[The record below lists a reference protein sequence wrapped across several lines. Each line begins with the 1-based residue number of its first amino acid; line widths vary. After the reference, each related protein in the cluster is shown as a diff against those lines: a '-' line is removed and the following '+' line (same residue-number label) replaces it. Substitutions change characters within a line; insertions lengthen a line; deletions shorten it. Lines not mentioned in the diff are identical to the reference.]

1 MLRSTLA
8 AVAFGASLW
17 AFAWLG
23 ALGEPIAR
31 AGAAVAIGILVTAL
45 AYGRATFLSI
55 GIGALSPLAFSLL
68 ERHSLG
74 LAATALCSIWM
85 LPRLVLA
92 PSSRS
97 LGLLAALSITASAV
111 AGFVFAA
118 YVDAGWAAELA
129 SCLFA
134 GSCLSLVGLVP
145 VDTGVAFALRTAA
158 AAIDDAA
165 KSPKGSSPA
174 RQALERAARWH
185 RQSHASPSQWRAL
198 GRLADER
205 AALQRS
211 KADENESAR
220 KELDERIE
228 ALAAE
233 LAPVDAA
240 SSPAVVAGSPE
251 PATAE
256 PATTAEAAPT
266 EAASI
271 EAAPTEQAPTE
282 VSSDT
287 HASDPVEITVD

>member
-17 AFAWLG
+17 AFAWLDS
-23 ALGEPIAR
+23 LVEPIAR
-31 AGAAVAIGILVTAL
+31 AGAAVAIGVFVTAL
-45 AYGRATFLSI
+45 AYGQATFLSI

-97 LGLLAALSITASAV
+97 LGLLVAVSIAASAV

-145 VDTGVAFALRTAA
+145 VDTGVAFALRAAA

-165 KSPKGSSPA
+165 KSPKGGSPA

-211 KADENESAR
+211 KATENERAR
-220 KELDERIE
+220 KDLDERIE

-233 LAPVDAA
+233 LAPVDPA
-240 SSPAVVAGSPE
+240 SSPAAVAGPTE
-251 PATAE
+251 P
-256 PATTAEAAPT
+256 APT
-266 EAASI
+266 EA
-271 EAAPTEQAPTE
+271 APTE

-287 HASDPVEITVD
+287 HASDPAEITAE